1 MVVGVV
7 SDGDARAVNGEDI
20 VTYGI
25 KFPGD
30 GFFTGFLTEPLWVGW
45 EFGSIKFAA
54 VRGTNELLNFRS
66 AVRACDDGALMDMV
80 MATNVVSNAV
90 RL

>member
-54 VRGTNELLNFRS
+54 VRGTNELFNFRS
-66 AVRACDDGALMDMV
+66 TVWACDDGALMDMV
-80 MATNVVSNAV
+80 VAADIVFDPV
-90 RL
+90 LL